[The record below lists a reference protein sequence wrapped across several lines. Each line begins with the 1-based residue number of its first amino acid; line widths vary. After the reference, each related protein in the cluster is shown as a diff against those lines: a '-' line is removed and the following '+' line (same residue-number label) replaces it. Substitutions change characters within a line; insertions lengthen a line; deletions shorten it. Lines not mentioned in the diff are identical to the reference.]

1 MNQITIARQ
10 NRLTIAIV
18 VVLALGA
25 SAFNGSASA
34 AGNAGTTFAVSV
46 VVPIAIAKA
55 ADFNFGSFYPGSTA
69 GTVDV
74 NGRRSV
80 SGGVFTASSGAA
92 PTAVKFDVTGGAST
106 TYTVTCPTSVILTGP
121 GAPMA
126 LTRIGDPTFD
136 DAGGSPTLAT
146 AGTQSIYLGGSVAVA
161 ANQAAG
167 VYTGNLTA
175 TVTYN

>member
-18 VVLALGA
+18 VILAFSA

-34 AGNAGTTFAVSV
+34 AGNAGTMFAVSV
-46 VVPIAIAKA
+46 VVPIAKA

-74 NGRRSV
+74 NGRRSF
-80 SGGVFTASSGAA
+80 SGGVLTASSGAA

-106 TYTVTCPTSVILTGP
+106 TYTVSCPTGVILTGP

-126 LTRIGDPTFD
+126 LTRIGDPTFA
-136 DAGGSPTLAT
+136 DAGGAPTPAM

-167 VYTGNLTA
+167 VYTGNFPA